1 MSDAQDGTLFNDQTT
16 ESMGDELYWF
26 SGALIIYRL
35 FFFFFK
41 QRDTVKDKKK

>member
-1 MSDAQDGTLFNDQTT
+1 MSDAQDGTLFNDQTI

-35 FFFFFK
+35 FFFK